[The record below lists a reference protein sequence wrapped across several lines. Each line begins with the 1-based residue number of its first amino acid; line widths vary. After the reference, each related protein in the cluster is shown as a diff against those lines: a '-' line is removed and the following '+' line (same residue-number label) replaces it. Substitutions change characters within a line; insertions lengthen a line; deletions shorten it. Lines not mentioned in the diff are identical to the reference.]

1 MSIHQQLKS
10 IGLNHSE
17 ISVYLFLLENGVSTP
32 PIVSRGTKIARTNCY
47 NVLQALE
54 EKGLIEKNRVGG
66 KKTYVARDPE
76 ALLRSWQ
83 RKKDTIEQLIPDLRG
98 IYTTQINKPKVQFY
112 EGEYQVQEIYQRSL
126 KAKEIMA
133 IGSTNQL
140 SIALPEFTQY
150 YFRELKRLNI
160 IFYDILSKDSEKM
173 ATNGK
178 DLLKGLYDFR
188 LLGTENKDLPTDIL
202 IWDDSIAL
210 ISLSQPLFGTVLTN
224 KYLAQTF
231 KGLFRLIWDK

>member
-1 MSIHQQLKS
+1 MSIQQQLKS
-10 IGLNHSE
+10 IGLNYSE
-17 ISVYLFLLENGVSTP
+17 IAVYLFLLENGISTP

-47 NVLQALE
+47 NVLQALKD
-54 EKGLIEKNRVGG
+54 KGLIEVNRVGR
-66 KKTYVARDPE
+66 KKSYVALDPE

-83 RKKDTIEQLIPDLRG
+83 RKKDTIDQLLPDLRG

-112 EGEYQVQEIYQRSL
+112 EGEHQVQEIYQRSL
-126 KAKEIMA
+126 KSKEIMA

-140 SIALPEFTQY
+140 SIAMPEFTEY

-160 IFYDILSKDSEKM
+160 VFYDILSKDSEKM
-173 ATNGK
+173 AKNGK

-188 LLGTENKDLPTDIL
+188 LLSAENKDLPTDIL
-202 IWDDSIAL
+202 IWDDSVAL
-210 ISLSQPLFGTVLTN
+210 ISLSQPIFGTVLTN

-231 KGLFRLIWDK
+231 KGLFFLIWNK

>member
-1 MSIHQQLKS
+1 MSIQQQLKS
-10 IGLNHSE
+10 IGLNQSE
-17 ISVYLFLLENGVSTP
+17 IAVYLFLLENGVSTP

-54 EKGLIEKNRVGG
+54 EKGLIEVNRVAR
-66 KKTYVARDPE
+66 KKSYVALDPE

-83 RKKDTIEQLIPDLRG
+83 RKKDVIEQLIPDLRG

-112 EGEYQVQEIYQRSL
+112 EGEHQVQEIYQRSL
-126 KAKEIMA
+126 KSKEIMA

-140 SIALPEFTQY
+140 SIAMPEFTEY
-150 YFRELKRLNI
+150 YFSELKRLNI
-160 IFYDILSKDSEKM
+160 VFYDILSKDSEKM
-173 ATNGK
+173 AKNGK

-188 LLGTENKDLPTDIL
+188 LLSAENNDLPTDIL

-210 ISLSQPLFGTVLTN
+210 ISLSQPIFGTVLTN

-231 KGLFRLIWDK
+231 KGLFFLIWKK